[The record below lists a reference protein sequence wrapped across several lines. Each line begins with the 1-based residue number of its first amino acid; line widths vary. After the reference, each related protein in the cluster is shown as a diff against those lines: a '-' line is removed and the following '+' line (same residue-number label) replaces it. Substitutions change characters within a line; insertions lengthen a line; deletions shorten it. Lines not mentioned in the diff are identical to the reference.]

1 MKPAEATVV
10 GEGAE
15 SRAHEAAVSHA
26 AAAGGSRPV
35 EGDALRQALGL
46 TTLAWVF
53 GNVWYVTITGAPFTL
68 FYRAMNASP
77 FEVGLLSAIPYLA
90 ALISLPASLLIERT
104 GARRQIFFWGLYLQ
118 RGLWVVLALLP
129 LWLMGRYG
137 PGAALTAF
145 IPLFFLMHAGN
156 AVGGPA
162 WVSWMADV
170 VPGRTRGKYFARRR
184 MWALLLA
191 VPAAWFV
198 GWFLDRN
205 LPAGSD
211 AMTTMR
217 WCAILFLCA
226 AVFGLADIVLFHA
239 VPDVPKAPKRGE
251 GLLRAMAGPL
261 RDKRYL
267 WFAAYAATLW
277 FAVLPL
283 QQQLYQWF
291 LIERVGLSSRSV
303 QVMVLVLPSLAQLL
317 VLPVWGRACDRMGKR
332 PLLVVATL
340 GLVPVGLGWCFVGP
354 GQLWVAYVLMV
365 LGTALWTG
373 VDLVNFNFVME
384 MSGSRDGNGTRGGG
398 TAYHAVNS
406 VILNVAAFAGGLAWG
421 GIAQVLKD
429 WQWTPLAGWK
439 TFTSFDAMFVA
450 SGLLRLAAVAV
461 FLPHI
466 IEPAAKPAREALR
479 FMGANLCT
487 NVRNV
492 VSLRFVRSGREAG
505 RRAA

>member
-1 MKPAEATVV
+1 VLR
-10 GEGAE
+10 
-15 SRAHEAAVSHA
+15 RALVA
-26 AAAGGSRPV
+26 
-35 EGDALRQALGL
+35 

-90 ALISLPASLLIERT
+90 ALISLPASVLIERT
-104 GARRQIFFWGLYLQ
+104 GARKPIFFFGLYLQ
-118 RGLWVVLALLP
+118 RGLWLLLGVVP
-129 LWLMGRYG
+129 LWLMSRYG
-137 PGAALTAF
+137 PAVALSAF
-145 IPLFFLMHAGN
+145 IPMFFLMHAGN
-156 AVGGPA
+156 AIGGPA

-191 VPAAWFV
+191 VPGAWFV
-198 GWFLDRN
+198 GWFLDHN
-205 LPAGSD
+205 VGPAGG
-211 AMTTMR
+211 ALVTMR
-217 WCAILFLCA
+217 WCTVLFLCA
-226 AVFGLADIVLFHA
+226 AVFGLADVALFHF
-239 VPDVPKAPKRGE
+239 VPGIPKAPKRGA

-261 RDKRYL
+261 RDRRYL
-267 WFAAYAATLW
+267 WFAGYAATLW

-303 QVMVLVLPSLAQLL
+303 QMVVLVLPSLAQLL
-317 VLPVWGRACDRMGKR
+317 VLPVWGLACDRMGKR
-332 PLLVVATL
+332 PLLVVAAV
-340 GLVPVGLGWCFVGP
+340 GLVPVGLGWCFVAP

-365 LGTALWTG
+365 LGTAMWTG
-373 VDLVNFNFVME
+373 VDIANFNFIME
-384 MSGSRDGNGTRGGG
+384 MSGSREASGTKAGG

-406 VILNVAAFAGGLAWG
+406 VILNFAAFAGGLAWG
-421 GIAQVLKD
+421 GIAQWLKD
-429 WQWTPLAGWK
+429 WHWTPLEGWK
-439 TFTSFDAMFVA
+439 TFTSFDVMFVA
-450 SGLLRLAAVAV
+450 SGVLRLAAVVV

-466 IEPAAKPAREALR
+466 VEPAARPAREALR
-479 FMGANLCT
+479 FMGASFAA

-492 VSLRFVRSGREAG
+492 VSLRFVRSRGGETTGRA